1 MANTFSKLASAT
13 VGSGG
18 STVISFNS
26 IPQNYTDLCLKISAR
41 TNYPNSTN
49 HFDSLALTFNSSLSQ
64 YRQSLLYT
72 FGGAVYNYKDS
83 ADTSSIFTV
92 YLNSSSTTTNSFG
105 NSEVYI
111 PNYTSNKNKVFSSES
126 CTESNSGNPLT
137 GLNMS
142 LWQNTNAIN
151 SIQLTATVGYSFVQY
166 STATLYGIRAE
177 V

>member
-1 MANTFSKLASAT
+1 MAYTFSKLASAT

-18 STVISFNS
+18 STVISFTS

-41 TNYPNSTN
+41 SNYPNSSN
-49 HFDSLALTFNSSLSQ
+49 HFDSLALTFNNSISQ

-83 ADTSSIFTV
+83 ADTSSIFTI
-92 YLNSSSTTTNSFG
+92 YLNSSSNTTSSFG

-111 PNYTSNKNKVFSSES
+111 PNYKSSNAKVFSSES

-142 LWQNTNAIN
+142 LWQSTDAIK
-151 SIQLTATVGYSFVQY
+151 SIQLNATAGYSFVQY
-166 STATLYGIRAE
+166 STATLYGIRT
-177 V
+177 